1 MRKIAE
7 TAKALAHPTRL
18 SILQE
23 LLKGEPT
30 CVSKIE
36 EILQKKQANVSQ
48 HLSILKNAGI
58 IDYQEKGKLR
68 CYFLTDMDSVDNIL
82 KSLKI
87 LSSK

>member
-1 MRKIAE
+1 MRKTAE

-18 SILQE
+18 SILEE

-58 IDYQEKGKLR
+58 IDYEERGKLR
-68 CYFLTDMDSVDNIL
+68 CYYLTDKNAVDSIL

-87 LSSK
+87 LSEK